1 MTLPDVTTAQ
11 ALGLPRRL
19 LLSGAAASAALA
31 SVQLTGCASAQK
43 IEDYAAEKPVFDLR
57 QYFSGRLMAYGTV
70 QDRGGKVTRRMEV
83 VMNCSWQGDVGTLD
97 EDFTYADGKKEKRV
111 WTLRKLPDSKYVG
124 TAADV
129 VGEAQGQARGNAFY
143 WTYTLRLPVEG
154 GSVYDV
160 RLDDWMYMLNDKI
173 VLNKA
178 ELSYFGIRL
187 ADITI
192 TFVKA

>member
-1 MTLPDVTTAQ
+1 MTLPHATLPLASR
-11 ALGLPRRL
+11 LPRRL
-19 LLSGAAASAALA
+19 LLSGAAASAAIA
-31 SVQLTGCASAQK
+31 SLPLTGCASAQK

-57 QYFSGRLMAYGTV
+57 QYFNGRLMAYGTV

-111 WTLRKLPDSKYVG
+111 WTLRKLPDGKYVG

-143 WTYTLRLPVEG
+143 WTYILRLPVEG

-160 RLDDWMYMLNDKI
+160 RLDDWMYMINDKI

-192 TFVKA
+192 TFVKP